1 MDDVW
6 TRPFDRVPETLQPT
20 QPALGSLEW
29 DVRNAGG
36 LLRIL
41 TVNMHG
47 RPVDVAQSWM
57 FGNLKIDS
65 EEAAIKQQNGGMHL
79 DCDDEWTL
87 FNSQDRRMRAFFE
100 WLDGL
105 PPHVAPHILCFQEI
119 MWGPMIDI
127 AEVALKKRGWITL
140 ASISLDVDRGCRT
153 CVPPRM
159 GSGLGIY
166 VRTSAA
172 LDVVEGDKLIFD
184 HKLGADWLVE
194 KGFKWALVRCRN
206 KQLLGRHAVA
216 TKGEGYFVVITCH
229 PQAYNQLYT
238 EVAPGE
244 SWFVGFMRKLTRFD
258 FDWRG
263 GFPFAIANAHKKQ
276 YQQIADY
283 VRDEILPRSL
293 KRTNYLLGTFLAA
306 DLNVNRY
313 AVTPESSEES
323 CPNHAATPHLSREF
337 AAVLKTGSCKA
348 PKLLLEPVRELQP
361 PNGGRFTWDASQN
374 TIARPLIPS
383 GSRSLAWID
392 SVMSCNFG
400 VAPETLGTPVYVD
413 NRALAMRLPKP
424 IPEISPFWTSR
435 CYSWRKQFAN
445 ARTSYN
451 MVNTEINK
459 RLTLGFA
466 QLRHLRSIFQLNPTP
481 QATAAERVQRWKEL
495 VLGAPERLSSQLWKG
510 AAHYGFMPNDLY
522 VMRETK
528 HLKIG
533 LPHPFRMLSDVS
545 DHHAV
550 LARIIL

>member
-1 MDDVW
+1 MDDLW
-6 TRPFDRVPETLQPT
+6 SRPFDKVGPSVQQT
-20 QPALGSLEW
+20 QPLLGSLQW
-29 DVRNAGG
+29 DVENAGG

-47 RPVDVAQSWM
+47 RPVDVGQSWL

-65 EEAAIKQQNGGMHL
+65 EEAAIKQQKGGMHL

-87 FNSQDRRMRAFFE
+87 FNSQDRRMRGFFE
-100 WLDGL
+100 WLDSL

-127 AEVALKKRGWITL
+127 AESALKKRGFTTL
-140 ASISLDVDRGCRT
+140 ASIGLDIDRGCRT

-166 VRTSAA
+166 VKASAQ
-172 LDVVEGDKLIFD
+172 LDVVDGDKLIFD

-206 KQLLGRHAVA
+206 KQLLGRHTVA

-244 SWFVGFMRKLTRFD
+244 SWFVGFMRKLTRLD
-258 FDWRG
+258 FDLRG
-263 GFPFAIANAHKKQ
+263 GFPFAVAKAHKHQ
-276 YQQIADY
+276 YQQIASH
-283 VRDEILPRSL
+283 VRDEIVPRSL
-293 KRTNYLLGTFLAA
+293 KRTSFLLGAFLAA

-313 AVTPESSEES
+313 AVTPESGEES
-323 CPNHAATPHLSREF
+323 CVSHATTPELSREF
-337 AAVLKTGSCKA
+337 AAVLKTGSCA
-348 PKLLLEPVRELQP
+348 TPKLLVEPIAYLQP
-361 PNGGRFTWDASQN
+361 PNGGRFTWDAAQN
-374 TIARPLIPS
+374 SIARPLIPS

-392 SVMSCNFG
+392 SVMSCTFG
-400 VAPETLGTPVYVD
+400 SVDAIGLPLYVD
-413 NRALAMRLPKP
+413 NRALAMRLPRP
-424 IPEISPFWTSR
+424 VPEISPFWTSR
-435 CYSWRKQFAN
+435 CYSWRKQFAD

-451 MVNTEINK
+451 LVNTEINK
-459 RLTLGFA
+459 RLALG
-466 QLRHLRSIFQLNPTP
+466 QRQRHHLLGIFRLSPVADQTM
-481 QATAAERVQRWKEL
+481 ERWKQL
-495 VLGAPERLSSQLWKG
+495 VLKAPERLSSQLWKG
-510 AAHYGFMPNDLY
+510 VEHYGFLPNDLY
-522 VMRETK
+522 VLRETK

-533 LPHPFRMLSDVS
+533 QPHPFRMLADVS

-550 LARIIL
+550 LARIRL